1 VTPRQ
6 PIPAM
11 ATGRCSPE
19 HAGQLGRVAGE
30 NAARDLVGL
39 PPLPYTQLRYVTCL
53 DLGRSGAVISQ
64 GWERRVEKTGSEGKA
79 VKRWINT
86 QLIYPPTDG
95 TAEALL
101 ASSNTNPAERT
112 QPMGI

>member
-1 VTPRQ
+1 
-6 PIPAM
+6 
-11 ATGRCSPE
+11 
-19 HAGQLGRVAGE
+19 
-30 NAARDLVGL
+30 
-39 PPLPYTQLRYVTCL
+39 VTCL

-101 ASSNTNPAERT
+101 ASSNTNPAERA
-112 QPMGI
+112 QSMGI